1 MNLRDLLAQDARLP
15 GVWTW
20 VHAHMQGDAAHDD
33 AHLLRVARW
42 TRRCAPDLPAG
53 PAIAAAFT
61 HDVVNLPKNHPQRA
75 QASELSAQAVM
86 DTLPGLGFTPAE
98 TLDVALAV
106 RDHSYSRGAVP
117 DTELGSA
124 LQDADRLDAL
134 GALGVLRVAGVGGQ
148 LGRALLHPSD
158 PWAQA
163 RDPDDLAYTV
173 DHFFTK
179 LLRLDGTFRTPAGQ
193 AEARRRTLTMRAF
206 LAELA
211 SELEVAP
218 PE

>member
-1 MNLRDLLAQDARLP
+1 MNLQELLAQDSRLP
-15 GVWTW
+15 AVWSW
-20 VHAHMQGDAAHDD
+20 VHANMEGDAAHDD

-53 PAIAAAFT
+53 VAIAAAFT

-75 QASELSAQAVM
+75 QASELSAQAVRA
-86 DTLPGLGFTPAE
+86 TLPSLGFTPAE
-98 TLDVALAV
+98 TMDVALAV
-106 RDHSYSRGAVP
+106 LDHSYSRGAVP

-124 LQDADRLDAL
+124 LQDADWLDAL

-158 PWAQA
+158 PWAQG
-163 RDPDDLAYTV
+163 RDPDDLAFTV

-179 LLRLDGTFRTPAGQ
+179 LLKLDGTFRTPAGQ

-218 PE
+218 PD